1 MDLEYNIVE
10 EKRVNGNA
18 VVKVIGVGGGG
29 CNVINNMIRSNLSG
43 VEFIAT
49 NTDAQTLA
57 ASEAPIKIQL
67 GTDLTKGLG
76 AGADPEVGRRAA
88 EEEKEALQEAIK
100 DAQMLFI
107 TAGMGGGT
115 GTGASPVIAEIARD
129 LGILT
134 VGVVT
139 YPFSYEG
146 KRTQIASAGIDE
158 LRDWVDSLIV
168 IKNDNL
174 WEALGEDTTVRE
186 AFREADGVL
195 TAAVQGIHE
204 VVTSQGLINLDFND
218 VKNVMRIKGMAMMS
232 TGQESGADR
241 ARLAIEKAISNP
253 LLDNISLE
261 GAKGVLV
268 NLTTAPGSLKL
279 SEQKEIMELIRSRID
294 PEAEMKLGV
303 VEDPNLAEDA
313 MRVTI
318 IATDLSDVSA
328 DLRSGSRLHILEN
341 EEASTGT
348 YGGSHFSPMIRSGR
362 GGRSG
367 KRITAT
373 AEDFRNK
380 EVMNSFQIP
389 AALRKQA
396 D

>member
-29 CNVINNMIRSNLSG
+29 CNAINNMIRSNLSG

-218 VKNVMRIKGMAMMS
+218 VKNVMRIKGC
-232 TGQESGADR
+232 
-241 ARLAIEKAISNP
+241 
-253 LLDNISLE
+253 LLY
-261 GAKGVLV
+261 
-268 NLTTAPGSLKL
+268 T
-279 SEQKEIMELIRSRID
+279 
-294 PEAEMKLGV
+294 
-303 VEDPNLAEDA
+303 
-313 MRVTI
+313 
-318 IATDLSDVSA
+318 
-328 DLRSGSRLHILEN
+328 
-341 EEASTGT
+341 
-348 YGGSHFSPMIRSGR
+348 SPSPP
-362 GGRSG
+362 
-367 KRITAT
+367 
-373 AEDFRNK
+373 D
-380 EVMNSFQIP
+380 
-389 AALRKQA
+389 
-396 D
+396 

>member
-29 CNVINNMIRSNLSG
+29 CNAINNMIRSNLSG

-241 ARLAIEKAISNP
+241 ARLA
-253 LLDNISLE
+253 LSL
-261 GAKGVLV
+261 
-268 NLTTAPGSLKL
+268 
-279 SEQKEIMELIRSRID
+279 I
-294 PEAEMKLGV
+294 
-303 VEDPNLAEDA
+303 
-313 MRVTI
+313 
-318 IATDLSDVSA
+318 
-328 DLRSGSRLHILEN
+328 HI
-341 EEASTGT
+341 
-348 YGGSHFSPMIRSGR
+348 
-362 GGRSG
+362 
-367 KRITAT
+367 
-373 AEDFRNK
+373 
-380 EVMNSFQIP
+380 
-389 AALRKQA
+389 
-396 D
+396 